1 MLSSQPVLHFSNL
14 WMGMASSGFPR
25 SSSWQTGSFILRIQ
39 PLRTRAV
46 LKQTIL
52 VLEMQVSRESE
63 VVTMD
68 IHCVNNKTMKFWI
81 VRYMCTQITGKW
93 ASHFLY
99 DLTIK
104 NVYIVIL
111 AAELILQ
118 FSLHFST
125 WLCVKLNHQISRHLI
140 SYWKSK

>member
-1 MLSSQPVLHFSNL
+1 M
-14 WMGMASSGFPR
+14 
-25 SSSWQTGSFILRIQ
+25 
-39 PLRTRAV
+39 
-46 LKQTIL
+46 
-52 VLEMQVSRESE
+52 
-63 VVTMD
+63 
-68 IHCVNNKTMKFWI
+68 
-81 VRYMCTQITGKW
+81 GKW

-125 WLCVKLNHQISRHLI
+125 QLHVKLNHQISRHLI
-140 SYWKSK
+140 SY